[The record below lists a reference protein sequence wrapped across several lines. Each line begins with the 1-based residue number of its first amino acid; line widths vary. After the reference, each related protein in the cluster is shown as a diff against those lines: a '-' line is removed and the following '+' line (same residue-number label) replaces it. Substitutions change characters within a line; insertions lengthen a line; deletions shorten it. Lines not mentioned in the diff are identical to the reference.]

1 MHRPGNRI
9 GSGLRLATRSQLTD
23 APPPLAP
30 ALDAATAGWHTAFA
44 QRLSGPLDLPVL
56 RSAISAV
63 AARQDLL
70 RYRIVDGRGV
80 VDRPDEVPLTVVDLT
95 DLPGAQRAAVLDT
108 HLATLAR
115 MAFDPT
121 DGLCRFAVYRL
132 DPTDHVVAFA
142 GHRAV
147 FDDRTRALL
156 SADLAAAYATG
167 GAPLPP
173 LGATFADYLA
183 WRGARSRWRSTQ
195 LDPAPARLELPADAP
210 RLGAPGIH
218 SGYATSTLDTTTSAC
233 VGDLAR
239 SLDTTAPAVLLAALG
254 VVLARLSG
262 HGEVGLGTPLD
273 GPRPP
278 AFARLIG
285 SCVEVAA
292 LRLRPDAGTSFI
304 DQVRRARDELS
315 VASAPAGLGEVAT
328 AGVARLAAMPRPG
341 RAGSPVQVLFEPV
354 TAGPALDLAGL
365 TSQPVPVPVPTP
377 VEVTVRCVP
386 DGDRLRLDVAYDAGR
401 YRAERIRALLA
412 TLVHVVRQAVTAPDG
427 PVGELALRP
436 DDQPAPE
443 GNEAVLDP
451 LGRRAAVGELG
462 EIAVH
467 WPGGW
472 LGTGRTGRY
481 RPDGTVEPARPV
493 GTADPASPAGITG
506 TAGITATAGTTEPA
520 AAEAA
525 AAEAAEPAA

>member
-1 MHRPGNRI
+1 MPECTGLRRTWDCPIVALCRTLAPFHQPPSPVKGGLCGMHRPGNRI

-365 TSQPVPVPVPTP
+365 TSRPVPGRADQGPARHARPRGP
-377 VEVTVRCVP
+377 PGR
-386 DGDRLRLDVAYDAGR
+386 DGTRRAGG
-401 YRAERIRALLA
+401 RAG
-412 TLVHVVRQAVTAPDG
+412 VTARRPTGARGERGG
-427 PVGELALRP
+427 PRP
-436 DDQPAPE
+436 AGPP
-443 GNEAVLDP
+443 GG
-451 LGRRAAVGELG
+451 GRRA
-462 EIAVH
+462 
-467 WPGGW
+467 
-472 LGTGRTGRY
+472 GRDRG
-481 RPDGTVEPARPV
+481 PL
-493 GTADPASPAGITG
+493 
-506 TAGITATAGTTEPA
+506 AGITATAGTTEPA

>member
-1 MHRPGNRI
+1 MPECTGPRRTWDCPIVALCRTLAPFHQPPSPVKGGLCGMHRPGNRI

-173 LGATFADYLA
+173 LGATFADYSA
-183 WRGARSRWRSTQ
+183 WG
-195 LDPAPARLELPADAP
+195 
-210 RLGAPGIH
+210 
-218 SGYATSTLDTTTSAC
+218 
-233 VGDLAR
+233 
-239 SLDTTAPAVLLAALG
+239 
-254 VVLARLSG
+254 
-262 HGEVGLGTPLD
+262 
-273 GPRPP
+273 
-278 AFARLIG
+278 
-285 SCVEVAA
+285 
-292 LRLRPDAGTSFI
+292 
-304 DQVRRARDELS
+304 
-315 VASAPAGLGEVAT
+315 
-328 AGVARLAAMPRPG
+328 RPG
-341 RAGSPVQVLFEPV
+341 S
-354 TAGPALDLAGL
+354 
-365 TSQPVPVPVPTP
+365 
-377 VEVTVRCVP
+377 
-386 DGDRLRLDVAYDAGR
+386 
-401 YRAERIRALLA
+401 
-412 TLVHVVRQAVTAPDG
+412 
-427 PVGELALRP
+427 
-436 DDQPAPE
+436 
-443 GNEAVLDP
+443 
-451 LGRRAAVGELG
+451 
-462 EIAVH
+462 
-467 WPGGW
+467 
-472 LGTGRTGRY
+472 
-481 RPDGTVEPARPV
+481 
-493 GTADPASPAGITG
+493 
-506 TAGITATAGTTEPA
+506 TAGTPRARSTRRPAHASATWPA
-520 AAEAA
+520 AWTPPRRRCCSPRSAWCS
-525 AAEAAEPAA
+525 PG